1 MDVLLPLLE
10 RNGYRLTGSS
20 HQGQYIS
27 IVLKQE
33 IEQIKEELQ
42 SWTKVLGTTQ
52 NFPMFLLFSSGK
64 ADLTQN
70 MLLNRTRVEKVE
82 CPNTFVQD
90 CSYAWGCWLDEGHFS
105 HFTRITNFTINSKN
119 ISQHKLNCTV
129 VCSLL

>member
-1 MDVLLPLLE
+1 MLLPLLE

-33 IEQIKEELQ
+33 IDQIKEELAMPGNAG
-42 SWTKVLGTTQ
+42 L
-52 NFPMFLLFSSGK
+52 
-64 ADLTQN
+64 
-70 MLLNRTRVEKVE
+70 
-82 CPNTFVQD
+82 
-90 CSYAWGCWLDEGHFS
+90 
-105 HFTRITNFTINSKN
+105 TINSKN